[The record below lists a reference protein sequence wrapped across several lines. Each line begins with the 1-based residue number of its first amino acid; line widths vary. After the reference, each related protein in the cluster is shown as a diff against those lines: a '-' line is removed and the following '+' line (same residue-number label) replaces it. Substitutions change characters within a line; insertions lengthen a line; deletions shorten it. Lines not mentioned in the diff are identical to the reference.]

1 MAPAKLALGT
11 LLTTAVMATGLS
23 AGASPA
29 AARTAAQPPVSAR
42 LTGLPLFK
50 GSVKIKGQA
59 QKTGYYC
66 APASSSI
73 VLRMFGV
80 KRSQDQLAK
89 EMKTD
94 PKAGATK
101 RQNTLSVLNRHL
113 KPKGYTF
120 RLTYARNRPAALMLR
135 VSHAVGVLKKPTI
148 LAVLGNKLPWSKASR
163 TYGHAIV
170 AYGYDRAKGTI
181 TVWDPNVAKGALG
194 SHVISAKAL
203 AAVVNDRPDSGLGG
217 VYTLSKPLLPR

>member
-1 MAPAKLALGT
+1 MVAAKLALGT
-11 LLTTAVMATGLS
+11 VLTAALLST
-23 AGASPA
+23 GASPA
-29 AARTAAQPPVSAR
+29 AALTAGEPPVSAR
-42 LTGLPLFK
+42 LSGLSLFE

-73 VLRMFGV
+73 VLQVFGI

-94 PKAGATK
+94 PKAGVTK
-101 RQNTLSVLNRHL
+101 RRDTLDVLNKHL
-113 KPKGYTF
+113 KPKGYMF
-120 RLTYARNRPAALMLR
+120 RLTYGKGRPGALMLR
-135 VSHAVGVLKKPTI
+135 VSQAVGVLKRPTI
-148 LAVLGNKLPWSKASR
+148 LAVQGNKLPWSKADR

-170 AYGYDRAKGTI
+170 AYGYDKAKGTI
-181 TVWDPNVAKGALG
+181 TVWDPNAAKGALG

-203 AAVVNDRPDSGLGG
+203 AAVVNDLPDSKMGG
-217 VYTLSKPLLPR
+217 VYTLSKPLLPL

>member
-11 LLTTAVMATGLS
+11 VLTAAVMSTGLS
-23 AGASPA
+23 PHASPA
-29 AARTAAQPPVSAR
+29 AAQTAAQPPVSAR
-42 LTGLPLFK
+42 LTGLSLFE

-73 VLRMFGV
+73 VLQAFGV
-80 KRSQDQLAK
+80 QRSQDRLAK

-94 PKAGATK
+94 PEAGATK
-101 RQNTLSVLNRHL
+101 RRNTLSVLNKHL
-113 KPKGYTF
+113 KPKGHTF
-120 RLTYARNRPAALMLR
+120 RLTYAKNKPSALMLS

-163 TYGHAIV
+163 NYGHAIV
-170 AYGYDRAKGTI
+170 AYGYDKAKGTI
-181 TVWDPNVAKGALG
+181 TVWDPNAAKGALG

-203 AAVVNDRPDSGLGG
+203 AAVVNDLPEGDLGG
-217 VYTLSKPLLPR
+217 VYTLSKPLLPP